1 MTELFGS
8 ILVLLGAVL
17 LFSAGLGMLRMPDA
31 YTRIQAGT
39 KASTLGNMLVLAGL
53 AFYHPGWS
61 LKLLLVIFFV
71 LMTNPISSH
80 ALARAAYAIR
90 IPMAGTTAVD
100 ALRDEKTL
108 GRSDAS

>member
-1 MTELFGS
+1 MAELIGS
-8 ILVLLGAVL
+8 ILVLLGAIF

-39 KASTLGNMLVLAGL
+39 KASTLGNVLVLTGL

-61 LKLLLVIFFV
+61 LKLLIVIYFV

-80 ALARAAYAIR
+80 ALARAAHAIR
-90 IPMAGTTAVD
+90 NPMTRATVTD
-100 ALRDEKTL
+100 ALRDAK
-108 GRSDAS
+108 RSDRSGA